1 MKYLVRL
8 FGRPETK
15 VVVESES
22 PDYAPDYYV
31 HEYCQPGEG
40 HVFFVEVADT
50 RGSPWVLWR
59 VVDQG
64 VLAAGTGNA
73 LLTYKVDP
81 EEARLEMS
89 TVAKKTN

>member
-1 MKYLVRL
+1 MKYLVQL
-8 FGRPETK
+8 FGKPETK
-15 VVVESES
+15 VIVESES

-40 HVFFVEVADT
+40 HIFFVEVADT

-59 VVDQG
+59 VEDQG
-64 VLAAGTGNA
+64 VLIPGTGNA
-73 LLTYKVDP
+73 LLTFKVDT

-89 TVAKKTN
+89 TVAKKMN